1 SPGVLRMPGV
11 RACPNPLRTGSGP
24 TEDPIHHAGGGVA
37 VVQRAE
43 LLHEGVV
50 GGPASI
56 GHLVDVQQGDD
67 DLVGFGQQPTSRGL
81 FEVEV
86 ETTQVVPVA
95 LPVVGEEEHGT
106 ARVREVEHH
115 RRVIGDQNI
124 GEQEQLHDLRVEGHV
139 MDETLPHDRHT
150 VDHTWVATHE
160 QYVVVAELVVH
171 APQVQVQIEL
181 VLTTRVVLV
190 VAPG

>member
-1 SPGVLRMPGV
+1 
-11 RACPNPLRTGSGP
+11 
-24 TEDPIHHAGGGVA
+24 
-37 VVQRAE
+37 
-43 LLHEGVV
+43 
-50 GGPASI
+50 
-56 GHLVDVQQGDD
+56 
-67 DLVGFGQQPTSRGL
+67 
-81 FEVEV
+81 
-86 ETTQVVPVA
+86 
-95 LPVVGEEEHGT
+95 

-190 VAPG
+190 VAPCGCVKHYLLVLGQTQATAGAFGHRVLVRGEEDVVARVAGLQDVPAEAEGAAQEGCGERAGGDEGVAAEGDPRSSDAVVR